1 MGRYNELCESYQADI
16 DRLVDSILALPDP
29 TDEQRKI
36 ADVVGDPVWQVPACA
51 KEDIDHIGVVRER
64 AKVFGG

>member
-29 TDEQRKI
+29 TDEQRKKRLE
-36 ADVVGDPVWQVPACA
+36 DQA
-51 KEDIDHIGVVRER
+51 KRQ
-64 AKVFGG
+64 AKARKRRGKQPKKE